1 MTAEEGEGEPTSV
14 RYNNLLKCATI
25 LFGAQQ
31 VAVKFLGQAELQK
44 KFDRTKSHRNR
55 RNFLFAQNC
64 DTFCFKWRR
73 SRHNYFECL
82 SGVYLSPGGFINFEC
97 CSVIS
102 AADVSGGGKDKE
114 EKKSKKESGGN
125 KESKTSSKAVSD
137 QSKTIYRRSF

>member
-1 MTAEEGEGEPTSV
+1 MRLSHLG
-14 RYNNLLKCATI
+14 RNKLR
-25 LFGAQQ
+25 LFFFGPSRIS
-31 VAVKFLGQAELQK
+31 K
-44 KFDRTKSHRNR
+44 KIDCTKSHRNR
-55 RNFLFAQNC
+55 RNFLVAQNC
-64 DTFCFKWRR
+64 DTFCFEWRR
-73 SRHNYFECL
+73 SRHSYFECI

-137 QSKTIYRRSF
+137 QSNTIYLWSFYITPSP